1 MRKSLKLLNYLLMI
15 FTTFQVHASVIQN
28 ADAPKVVVSI
38 KPLYALTY
46 ELMRGVGEPV
56 LLLQGAAD
64 PHHFSLTPSHVKLIK
79 ESDLIV
85 WIGPMLEHFMVKTIA
100 SKKKRDLSLMSTK
113 GLNLLHRKDSHGCI
127 LEKACVA
134 PNSGKKDDSLLYL
147 KDYTTIDPHIW
158 LDVHNA
164 TLMVQEIGLNLA
176 AIDLKNAKIYRDN
189 THRLVK
195 KLIAFKDTLD
205 QKAKSLRH
213 FHFISFHDA
222 YAYLEYNY
230 KLKNS
235 AAETVKGHDKPS
247 LKAYSKI
254 RDLIKKRDI
263 RCILVDPQ
271 HPSSFEQKL
280 AKEFKMSLYTADPL
294 GINIHA
300 GPNHYF
306 ILMESLIQTFKK
318 CQYKHKKQSH
328 SPKKH
333 HKTNPHPHG

>member
-1 MRKSLKLLNYLLMI
+1 MLKTRKILSYLLVI
-15 FTTFQVHASVIQN
+15 FMSFQAQAQVVQN
-28 ADAPKVVVSI
+28 PNAPKVVVSI

-46 ELMRGVGEPV
+46 EIMRGVGEPT

-64 PHHFSLTPSHVKLIK
+64 PHHFSLTPSHVQLIK
-79 ESDLIV
+79 ESDLII
-85 WIGPMLEHFMVKTIA
+85 WIGPMLEHFMVKPIA
-100 SKKKRDLSLMSTK
+100 IKKKRDVPLMSTK
-113 GLNLLHRKDSHGCI
+113 GLNLLHRKDSHGCV
-127 LEKACVA
+127 LEKACVG
-134 PNSGKKDDSLLYL
+134 PNSRKKDDSILYL

-164 TLMVQEIGLNLA
+164 ILMVQEIGLNLA
-176 AIDLKNAKIYRDN
+176 AVDLKNSKIYRDN

-205 QKAKSLRH
+205 RKASSLRH

-254 RDLIKKRDI
+254 RDLIRKRDI

-271 HPSSFEQKL
+271 HPSGIEQKL
-280 AKEFKMSLYTADPL
+280 AKEFKMSLYNDDHL
-294 GINIHA
+294 GINIQA

-306 ILMESLIQTFKK
+306 ILMESLIQTFKN
-318 CQYKHKKQSH
+318 CQHKHKKHSH
-328 SPKKH
+328 SRKKH
-333 HKTNPHPHG
+333 RKKHTHRHK

>member
-1 MRKSLKLLNYLLMI
+1 MLKSRKIMTYLLVI
-15 FTTFQVHASVIQN
+15 FMSFQVQAKVTQN
-28 ADAPKVVVSI
+28 PDAPKVVVSI
-38 KPLYALTY
+38 KPLYAFTY
-46 ELMRGVGEPV
+46 EVMRGVGEPT

-64 PHHFSLTPSHVKLIK
+64 PHHFNLTPSHVKLIK
-79 ESDLIV
+79 ESDLII
-85 WIGPMLEHFMVKTIA
+85 WIGPMLEHFMVKPIA
-100 SKKKRDLSLMSTK
+100 GKKKRDISLMSTK
-113 GLNLLHRKDSHGCI
+113 GLNLLHRKNSHGCI
-127 LEKACVA
+127 LEKACVG
-134 PNSGKKDDSLLYL
+134 PNTRKKDDSILYL

-164 TLMVQEIGLNLA
+164 ILMVQEIGLNLA
-176 AIDLKNAKIYRDN
+176 AIDLKNSKIYRDN

-195 KLIAFKDTLD
+195 RLIAFKKTLD
-205 QKAKSLRH
+205 RKAESLRH

-254 RDLIKKRDI
+254 RDLIRKRDI

-271 HPSSFEQKL
+271 HPSGIEQKL
-280 AKEFKMSLYTADPL
+280 AKEFKMSLYRADPL
-294 GINIHA
+294 GINIQA

-306 ILMESLIQTFKK
+306 ILMESLIQNFKK
-318 CQYKHKKQSH
+318 CQHKHKKHSH
-328 SPKKH
+328 SRKKH
-333 HKTNPHPHG
+333 RKKKQSSS